1 MKQFQDIISHNKGV
15 FVYLVLGVLIG
26 LFIGM
31 SLPSVTADY
40 EEEINTLNSRLS
52 DLNITLQSI
61 GHKFQANNP
70 GSVFDEIA
78 EELDDLGDAIEAH
91 H

>member
-1 MKQFQDIISHNKGV
+1 MSSIGSKQAIV
-15 FVYLVLGVLIG
+15 FVIVGTIIG
-26 LFIGM
+26 LLIGM

-40 EEEINTLNSRLS
+40 EQEINTLNRRLS

-61 GHKFQANNP
+61 NHKFQANNP

-78 EELDDLGDAIEAH
+78 EELDDLGDSIEAH
-91 H
+91 N